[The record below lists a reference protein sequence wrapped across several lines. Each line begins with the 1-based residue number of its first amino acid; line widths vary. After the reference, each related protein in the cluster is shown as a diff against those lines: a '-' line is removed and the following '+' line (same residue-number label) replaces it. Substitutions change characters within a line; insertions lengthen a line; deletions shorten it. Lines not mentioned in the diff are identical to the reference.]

1 MAEEHFQPFPF
12 YFFLY
17 FLKKKSFP
25 RVSSGGGKQ
34 RGKREVRITPPP
46 KKTPFAAS
54 LRGWVPRGHGDKPK
68 APNSRSNTFFG
79 GEIPH
84 FFSVDPQHR
93 SLPTPGIPKGIP
105 RGQAA
110 GWRCHPPVSVEMLQK
125 PPKLLSAAILVL
137 VEFSC
142 YFILFF
148 FFLLGGGWGG
158 NRGRG
163 AEHRAGLNFS
173 LMCLAEELTVR
184 NTTGFHRKENTVRYL
199 NISRLHHQHRSQ
211 LWR

>member
-17 FLKKKSFP
+17 FFKKFLPKGFIW
-25 RVSSGGGKQ
+25 RRKTERKT
-34 RGKREVRITPPP
+34 RGENNPPP
-46 KKTPFAAS
+46 KKPPFAAS

-68 APNSRSNTFFG
+68 APNSRSNTLFG

-142 YFILFF
+142 YFFF
-148 FFLLGGGWGG
+148 FFFSSVEAGEEIGAAEPSTE
-158 NRGRG
+158 RG
-163 AEHRAGLNFS
+163 
-173 LMCLAEELTVR
+173 LTLV
-184 NTTGFHRKENTVRYL
+184 
-199 NISRLHHQHRSQ
+199 
-211 LWR
+211 

>member
-1 MAEEHFQPFPF
+1 M
-12 YFFLY
+12 
-17 FLKKKSFP
+17 
-25 RVSSGGGKQ
+25 
-34 RGKREVRITPPP
+34 RITPPP
-46 KKTPFAAS
+46 KNSFRSFLARVGPPWPWGQAQGSKLEVQHIFWGRNSAFFFRRPPAPLPSHAGNSQRNSQGTGSRVAVPSPRVRGNASKTPKTS
-54 LRGWVPRGHGDKPK
+54 QRRD
-68 APNSRSNTFFG
+68 FG
-79 GEIPH
+79 VGGV
-84 FFSVDPQHR
+84 F
-93 SLPTPGIPKGIP
+93 
-105 RGQAA
+105 
-110 GWRCHPPVSVEMLQK
+110 
-125 PPKLLSAAILVL
+125 LL
-137 VEFSC
+137 F
-142 YFILFF
+142 YFIF